1 MPAEQTSTDLW
12 TACKRAVPIFATVD
26 LDEEAA
32 DEVQTFL
39 EEVTSTPDSIVL
51 FNASGKS
58 IWSSEDLPL
67 QPQTAWDG
75 ATTLRMHLSQ
85 ALQNCLPCQRE
96 GEAMDM
102 GIA

>member
-12 TACKRAVPIFATVD
+12 ASCKRAVPIVTTAD

-32 DEVQTFL
+32 NEVQTFL
-39 EEVTSTPDSIVL
+39 EEVASTPDLIVL

-67 QPQTAWDG
+67 QSQTAWDG
-75 ATTLRMHLSQ
+75 ATTLRMHLSR
-85 ALQNCLPCQRE
+85 ALQNLLPHQRE
-96 GEAMDM
+96 GEAMD
-102 GIA
+102 IE